1 MTNELIANLL
11 MVVNLIVLEGLL
23 SVDNAAVLAIMVK
36 DLPGDQSKK
45 ALKYGLIG
53 AYVMRG
59 ASLFFIAWLVNL
71 WYLKLFGGAYL
82 LYLTYGHFSKK
93 VDTIEEDALQG
104 REKSKLYHLF
114 KKMGFSTFVTTVI
127 FVEFMDLSF
136 SIDNIFAAVAM
147 SDVKWVILTG
157 VFIGILAMR
166 FIATWF
172 IELMKKYSS
181 LERAAFVVI
190 GLLGIKLVVS
200 AIADWQHLENV
211 IAILNNHYTDFIF
224 SGLTVAIFC
233 GAVIWERLK
242 NVAIILPK

>member
-1 MTNELIANLL
+1 MSNELIANLL

-36 DLPGDQSKK
+36 DLPGNQSKR
-45 ALKYGLIG
+45 ALKYGLVG

-71 WYLKLFGGAYL
+71 WYLKLCGGAYL
-82 LYLTYGHFSKK
+82 LYLAYGHFTKD
-93 VDTIEEDALQG
+93 VDTLEEDAMQG
-104 REKSKLYHLF
+104 KEKSKAYHLF
-114 KKMGFSTFVTTVI
+114 AKMGFTPFVTTVI

-147 SDVKWVILTG
+147 SNVIWVILTG

-200 AIADWQHLENV
+200 AIADWRHSQKIISL
-211 IAILNNHYTDFIF
+211 LSNHYTDFIF
-224 SGLTVAIFC
+224 SAVTVAVFF
-233 GAVIWERLK
+233 GAVLWEK
-242 NVAIILPK
+242 IKKAQIA

>member
-1 MTNELIANLL
+1 MSNGLIANLL
-11 MVVNLIVLEGLL
+11 MVVNLIILEGLL

-36 DLPGDQSKK
+36 DLPGKQSAQ

-59 ASLFFIAWLVNL
+59 ASLFFIAWLVSL
-71 WYLKLFGGAYL
+71 WYLKFLGGAYL
-82 LYLTYGHFSKK
+82 LYLAFGHFTKK
-93 VDTIEEDALQG
+93 VDTLEEDAMQG
-104 REKSKLYHLF
+104 REKSKVYHLF
-114 KKMGFSTFVTTVI
+114 KAMGFSTFVTTVI

-147 SDVKWVILTG
+147 SNVKWVILTG

-181 LERAAFVVI
+181 LERAAFLVI

-200 AIADWQHLENV
+200 AIADGLQWQKMINL
-211 IAILNNHYTDFIF
+211 LGNHYMDFTFSFITVVIF
-224 SGLTVAIFC
+224 FVA
-233 GAVIWERLK
+233 VVRQKMKKLVE
-242 NVAIILPK
+242 